1 MGSSQID
8 VEAQLGRAEQLIDLG
23 RHTQAME
30 ILTGLLRDHPDYE
43 GHTRMLLAYL
53 HSRTGQAHETV
64 ANARA
69 AVALLPHLAQPH
81 RLLGGC
87 LADAGDLA
95 SAEAALR
102 RALELDPQEPATW
115 IMLSMTL
122 SKADR
127 DEEAFYV
134 GRQAVALAP
143 ESAEAH
149 HAVGM
154 SLASA
159 SPQMAETAFTEAL
172 RVDPMFTPALRSLA
186 FMLLRSRRRAHG
198 ARLLASYASL
208 QPQSPIVHYIVDLA
222 LSRTIS
228 AVLLVT
234 LLGFLP
240 MVVALGL
247 VWDEGAAPLIAV
259 VAVLATAT
267 AAGALSWARARPL
280 HRALPRAV
288 HSHLWAMLRRR
299 HLIVVVTVMLALL
312 WTALVIGVI
321 LALITGSLEVLG
333 WVVLAIPGVCIT
345 CVILRGVQFRAA
357 VLKEA
362 FDQES

>member
-1 MGSSQID
+1 M
-8 VEAQLGRAEQLIDLG
+8 
-23 RHTQAME
+23 
-30 ILTGLLRDHPDYE
+30 
-43 GHTRMLLAYL
+43 
-53 HSRTGQAHETV
+53 
-64 ANARA
+64 
-69 AVALLPHLAQPH
+69 
-81 RLLGGC
+81 
-87 LADAGDLA
+87 
-95 SAEAALR
+95 
-102 RALELDPQEPATW
+102 
-115 IMLSMTL
+115 
-122 SKADR
+122 
-127 DEEAFYV
+127 
-134 GRQAVALAP
+134 ALAP

-240 MVVALGL
+240 ILVALGI
-247 VWDEGAAPLIAV
+247 VWDDGASPLIAV
-259 VAVLATAT
+259 LAVLATA
-267 AAGALSWARARPL
+267 AL

-299 HLIVVVTVMLALL
+299 RLIVVVTVMLALL
-312 WTALVIGVI
+312 WTALVVGVI